1 MILSLYTMHKEA
13 QVFENMI
20 WIGKYWPSFGF
31 SWNEASPALL
41 CLAVKG
47 DNTQAYRQAEHTTLH
62 VQKHPRHSTIEYRTQ
77 NTALQS
83 TDFPKHKTKKDM
95 RQNMCN
101 AVLVHTKLRTQV
113 DYMQKFNCDM

>member
-47 DNTQAYRQAEHTTLH
+47 DNTQAYKQAEHTTLH

-83 TDFPKHKTKKDM
+83 TDFQKHKTRCYKKGHEAEYV
-95 RQNMCN
+95 QCSVGAHKIENTCGLH
-101 AVLVHTKLRTQV
+101 AKV
-113 DYMQKFNCDM
+113 